1 MCTYRYTWRTSIH
14 TWMSSPGHWAR
25 RGRCAPATHVGN
37 FSAFSRISSSDRFY
51 SYPNSYCVR
60 ANEFGWFSQ
69 YSMHHSA
76 PRPVSEAHEKW
87 VAKGAKSYQSFWPGY
102 SWLMRPDIPTSY
114 VEMASLQAIVQKIK
128 NILSRI
134 AFECVLS
141 MFGSCSTAFAYHA
154 FEPWRIPQKSS
165 LLWNV
170 LSISLFNI
178 PFKHKRFALCL
189 AGTYLAIYSWCSE
202 DQEERSHCHHRTS
215 PKYSVWQFGAF
226 AYRTIPYHITTECNI
241 PFHNIMLY

>member
-14 TWMSSPGHWAR
+14 IWMSSPGHWAR

-102 SWLMRPDIPTSY
+102 SWLMRPDVPTSY

-134 AFECVLS
+134 AFGCVIS
-141 MFGSCSTAFAYHA
+141 MFGSCSTAFPYHA

-170 LSISLFNI
+170 LSISLLNM
-178 PFKHKRFALCL
+178 PFRRKRYALSIWPFITDVQKIKKKGVI
-189 AGTYLAIYSWCSE
+189 A
-202 DQEERSHCHHRTS
+202 
-215 PKYSVWQFGAF
+215 
-226 AYRTIPYHITTECNI
+226 TIAPLQNTVCDNLGHLHTVPYHTTSQQNVTFHSIT
-241 PFHNIMLY
+241 

>member
-14 TWMSSPGHWAR
+14 IWMSSPGHWAR

-128 NILSRI
+128 NILGRI
-134 AFECVLS
+134 AFGCVIS
-141 MFGSCSTAFAYHA
+141 MFGSCSTAFPYHA
-154 FEPWRIPQKSS
+154 FEPWRIPQRSS

-170 LSISLFNI
+170 LSISLLGVYHSSTDAMRCTWLFI
-178 PFKHKRFALCL
+178 ADVQKIKKKGVIA
-189 AGTYLAIYSWCSE
+189 
-202 DQEERSHCHHRTS
+202 
-215 PKYSVWQFGAF
+215 
-226 AYRTIPYHITTECNI
+226 TIAPLQNTVCDNLGHLHTVPYHTTSQQNVTFHSIT
-241 PFHNIMLY
+241 